1 MEQLLIKTIFNYIT
15 VTLTSILEH
24 ELLSTSANAQKFTI
38 NILKTADK
46 IEMQNL
52 RHTYKE
58 KRKEGR
64 KREGYKLIIVQNLK
78 STVKREI
85 VSFC

>member
-1 MEQLLIKTIFNYIT
+1 MEQLLIKTFFNYIIIT
-15 VTLTSILEH
+15 STSILEH
-24 ELLSTSANAQKFTI
+24 TLLSTPANAQKITI

-52 RHTYKE
+52 RYTYKE

-64 KREGYKLIIVQNLK
+64 GKAT
-78 STVKREI
+78 S
-85 VSFC
+85 